1 MRFLKYLAL
10 SILLFVSFA
19 CRKEEKNPTPAD
31 GPKVKF
37 VVKIDGEQQRLDNL
51 GQPSQ
56 IPAGHAAQ
64 TPSFNGIAA
73 HYIELSQS
81 AFTAVGHGAII
92 YHAPEVEEGGPLAV
106 DFDQT
111 KVVKDGE
118 VIFEMPLHQ
127 FPAGK
132 YEFARVSIVYQ
143 NYDVSFTAMGMNMQS
158 TIASFVG
165 FNTFI
170 RSHKVRQLTDVV
182 NGNRMQGYWAWETH
196 PNGVL
201 TEPQLQTGQSA
212 GTTVPNPIAGTSPIP
227 PGSCLVTGAFAERLE
242 ISGNET
248 EDVIIELS
256 FSVNNSFEWKDDNG
270 NGLFEPLEDE
280 QVVDMGLRG
289 LIAKRV
295 Q

>member
-1 MRFLKYLAL
+1 MRFLKYLAI

-19 CRKEEKNPTPAD
+19 CRKEEKDPTPAD

-64 TPSFNGIAA
+64 TPTFNGIAA

-92 YHAPEVEEGGPLAV
+92 YHAPEVEEGGALAV

-127 FPAGK
+127 FLAGK

-143 NYDVSFTAMGMNMQS
+143 NYDVAFTAMGMNMQS

-256 FSVNNSFEWKDDNG
+256 FSVNNSFEWKDDNE